1 MILRGIQIVGLIIAL
16 FSFIF
21 IFYAR
26 KLGRL
31 DSRSVLFWILFWGI
45 FVILDLYPS
54 LARYLSP
61 ILSLQSNM
69 YVLTAGSV
77 LTLFIL
83 VFAMYSNISDLKV
96 KVNVLI
102 REQAILGGKL
112 ANLIDMYEKDDDE

>member
-1 MILRGIQIVGLIIAL
+1 MILRGIQIVGLIIAFL
-16 FSFIF
+16 SFIF

-26 KLGRL
+26 KVGRL
-31 DSRSVLFWILFWGI
+31 DSRSVLFWVLFWGI

-54 LARYLSP
+54 LARYFGP

-69 YVLTAGSV
+69 YVLTAGSI

-83 VFAMYSNISDLKV
+83 VFTLYSNLSDLKI

-112 ANLIDMYEKDDDE
+112 AEIIEKYENDDDE